1 MKKNININLFGTL
14 YAIDE
19 DACEL
24 LEDYL
29 NNMKSYF
36 AKREGGDEI
45 ADDIEHRVAEH
56 LWALKEQGMNA
67 IDLETVKRI
76 IGSIGNPD
84 EVDGSTNDDSAESAG
99 DSTTETDDSATET
112 GDSATEKTAKER
124 DAETD
129 DKHRNGKHE
138 IRVDINLGDAKW
150 IDRMLHHI
158 KTHRFYRDGKDKIAG
173 GVISGL
179 RHYCGGGDIVVWRVC
194 AVLLALATF
203 TLYQMNFSGGMQ
215 RFLVLFFT
223 VPLIIY
229 VALWLLAPVA
239 RTAEE
244 RLCMTGVEVTP
255 ESISRTL
262 IAEADKEK
270 KPTTRRHGDG
280 MIMSRLFEIAKF
292 GVKATAIVAFAIMSA
307 VALAYLVCGVVYSIV
322 GEPFLLLFFDEPEN
336 TRVLSSIPLL
346 GMYWVTSAVCWLIVA
361 LLPLLGIARSFK
373 PNRKRLGFAAIA
385 SLASVWTVAI
395 TMGILLLVLF
405 AIHADKESKIIDRQ
419 QNTRNGIYL
428 NRWTWEHLYATGWSV
443 KEADNIRFASL
454 FGSSDEDP
462 LRLDVEPFSV
472 SPDKDGKPMT
482 LSLSRKLSVAKG
494 DYALECMAICTAMDA
509 SLSVWSGSKCLAVL
523 RLDGYGAAEDRILKD
538 FDWTA
543 SRDIPLFSEQNDSTM
558 WVDNVRQG
566 NDKWHYLVSKPFHH
580 DGGTLEYRLR
590 IGQHNVEDATTVN
603 SEVWMAH
610 ETLRKQ

>member
-19 DACEL
+19 DAYKL
-24 LEDYL
+24 LENYL
-29 NNMKSYF
+29 NNMKGYF

-56 LWALKEQGMNA
+56 LWTLQEQGLEA
-67 IDLETVKRI
+67 IDIETVKQI
-76 IGSIGNPD
+76 ISSIGNPA
-84 EVDGSTNDDSAESAG
+84 EVDGAEDDSS
-99 DSTTETDDSATET
+99 DSASLGNPNAEET
-112 GDSATEKTAKER
+112 ANAQSSKE
-124 DAETD
+124 E
-129 DKHRNGKHE
+129 
-138 IRVDINLGDAKW
+138 KW
-150 IDRMLHHI
+150 IDRALHHI
-158 KTHRFYRDGKDKIAG
+158 RTHRFYRDGKDKVAG
-173 GVISGL
+173 GVVSGL

-194 AVLLALATF
+194 AVLLVIAAF
-203 TLYQMNFSGGMQ
+203 TLNQMTLFSGICHV
-215 RFLVLFFT
+215 FAILFFL
-223 VPLIIY
+223 PLILY
-229 VALWLLAPVA
+229 AALWLLAPMA

-244 RLCMTGVEVTP
+244 RLCMVGEEVTP

-262 IAEADKEK
+262 IAEADEEGR
-270 KPTTRRHGDG
+270 PTVSCQRGGT
-280 MIMSRLFEIAKF
+280 IMSRLTEIVKF
-292 GVKATAIVAFAIMSA
+292 CVKSASLVAFAIMSA

-361 LLPLLGIARSFK
+361 LLPLLGIARTFK

-395 TMGILLLVLF
+395 TMGILLFVLF
-405 AIHADKESKIIDRQ
+405 AIHADNESKIIDRQ
-419 QNTRNGIYL
+419 HNTRNGIYL
-428 NRWTWEHLYATGWSV
+428 NRWTWEHLYATGWIV

-509 SLSVWSGSKCLAVL
+509 TLSVWSGSKCLAVL

-543 SRDIPLFSEQNDSTM
+543 SRDVPLFSEQNDSTM

-590 IGQHNVEDATTVN
+590 IGQHDVEDATTVN

-610 ETLRKQ
+610 ETLRKL

>member
-19 DACEL
+19 DAYKL
-24 LEDYL
+24 LENYL
-29 NNMKSYF
+29 NNMKGYF

-56 LWALKEQGMNA
+56 LWTLQEQGLEA
-67 IDLETVKRI
+67 IDIETVKQI
-76 IGSIGNPD
+76 ISSIGNPA
-84 EVDGSTNDDSAESAG
+84 EVDGAEDDSS
-99 DSTTETDDSATET
+99 DSASLGNPNAEET
-112 GDSATEKTAKER
+112 ANAQSSKE
-124 DAETD
+124 E
-129 DKHRNGKHE
+129 
-138 IRVDINLGDAKW
+138 KW
-150 IDRMLHHI
+150 IDRALHHI
-158 KTHRFYRDGKDKIAG
+158 RTHRFYRDGKDKVAG
-173 GVISGL
+173 GVVSGL

-194 AVLLALATF
+194 AVLLVIAAF
-203 TLYQMNFSGGMQ
+203 TLNQMTLFSGICHV
-215 RFLVLFFT
+215 FAILFFL
-223 VPLIIY
+223 PLILY
-229 VALWLLAPVA
+229 AALWLLAPMA

-244 RLCMTGVEVTP
+244 RLCMVGEEVTP

-262 IAEADKEK
+262 IAEADEEGR
-270 KPTTRRHGDG
+270 PTVSCQRGGT
-280 MIMSRLFEIAKF
+280 IMSRLTEIVKF
-292 GVKATAIVAFAIMSA
+292 CVKSASLVAFAIMSA

-395 TMGILLLVLF
+395 TMGILLFVLF
-405 AIHADKESKIIDRQ
+405 AIHADNESKIIDRQ
-419 QNTRNGIYL
+419 HNTRNGIYL
-428 NRWTWEHLYATGWSV
+428 NRWTWEHLYATGWIV

-482 LSLSRKLSVAKG
+482 LSVSRKLSVAKG

-509 SLSVWSGSKCLAVL
+509 TLSVWSGSKCLAVL

-590 IGQHNVEDATTVN
+590 IGQHDVEDATTVN

-610 ETLRKQ
+610 ETLRKL

>member
-19 DACEL
+19 DAYKL
-24 LEDYL
+24 LENYL
-29 NNMKSYF
+29 NNMKGYF

-56 LWALKEQGMNA
+56 LWTLQEQGLEA
-67 IDLETVKRI
+67 IDIETVKQI
-76 IGSIGNPD
+76 ISSIGNPA
-84 EVDGSTNDDSAESAG
+84 EVDGAEDDSS
-99 DSTTETDDSATET
+99 DSASLGNPNAEET
-112 GDSATEKTAKER
+112 ANAQSSKE
-124 DAETD
+124 E
-129 DKHRNGKHE
+129 
-138 IRVDINLGDAKW
+138 KW
-150 IDRMLHHI
+150 IDRALHHI
-158 KTHRFYRDGKDKIAG
+158 RTHRFYRDGKDKVAG
-173 GVISGL
+173 GVVSGL

-194 AVLLALATF
+194 AVLLVIAAF
-203 TLYQMNFSGGMQ
+203 TLNQMTLFSGICHV
-215 RFLVLFFT
+215 FAILFFL
-223 VPLIIY
+223 PLILY
-229 VALWLLAPVA
+229 AALWLLAPMA

-244 RLCMTGVEVTP
+244 RLCMVGEEVTP

-262 IAEADKEK
+262 IAEADEEGR
-270 KPTTRRHGDG
+270 PTVSCQRGGT
-280 MIMSRLFEIAKF
+280 IMSRLTEIVKF
-292 GVKATAIVAFAIMSA
+292 CVKSASLVAFAIMSA

-361 LLPLLGIARSFK
+361 LLPLLGIARTFK

-395 TMGILLLVLF
+395 TMGILLFVLF
-405 AIHADKESKIIDRQ
+405 AIHADNESKIIDRQ
-419 QNTRNGIYL
+419 HNTRNGIYL

-454 FGSSDEDP
+454 FGSCDEDP

-509 SLSVWSGSKCLAVL
+509 TLSVWSGSKCLAVL

-590 IGQHNVEDATTVN
+590 IGQHDVEDATTVN

>member
-19 DACEL
+19 DAYKL
-24 LEDYL
+24 LENYL
-29 NNMKSYF
+29 NNMKGYF

-56 LWALKEQGMNA
+56 LWTLQEQGLEA
-67 IDLETVKRI
+67 IDIETVKQI
-76 IGSIGNPD
+76 ISSIGNPA
-84 EVDGSTNDDSAESAG
+84 EVDGAEDDSS
-99 DSTTETDDSATET
+99 DSASLGNPNAEET
-112 GDSATEKTAKER
+112 ANAQSSKE
-124 DAETD
+124 E
-129 DKHRNGKHE
+129 
-138 IRVDINLGDAKW
+138 KW
-150 IDRMLHHI
+150 IDRALHHI
-158 KTHRFYRDGKDKIAG
+158 RTHRFYRDGKDKVAG
-173 GVISGL
+173 GVVSGL

-194 AVLLALATF
+194 AVLLVIAAF
-203 TLYQMNFSGGMQ
+203 TLNQMTLFSGICHV
-215 RFLVLFFT
+215 FAILFFL
-223 VPLIIY
+223 PLILY
-229 VALWLLAPVA
+229 AALWLLAPMA

-244 RLCMTGVEVTP
+244 RLCMVGEEVTP

-262 IAEADKEK
+262 IAEADEEGR
-270 KPTTRRHGDG
+270 PTVSCQRGGT
-280 MIMSRLFEIAKF
+280 IMSRLTEIVKF
-292 GVKATAIVAFAIMSA
+292 CVKSASLVAFAIMSA

-361 LLPLLGIARSFK
+361 LLPLQGIARTFK

-395 TMGILLLVLF
+395 TMGILLFVLF
-405 AIHADKESKIIDRQ
+405 AKHADNESKIIDRQ
-419 QNTRNGIYL
+419 HNTRNGIYL
-428 NRWTWEHLYATGWSV
+428 NRWTWEHLYATGWIV

-482 LSLSRKLSVAKG
+482 LSVSRKQSVAKG

-509 SLSVWSGSKCLAVL
+509 TLSVWSGSKCLAVL

-543 SRDIPLFSEQNDSTM
+543 SRDVPLFSEQNDSTM

-590 IGQHNVEDATTVN
+590 IGQHDVEDATTVN

>member
-19 DACEL
+19 DAYKL
-24 LEDYL
+24 LENYL
-29 NNMKSYF
+29 NNMKGYF

-56 LWALKEQGMNA
+56 LWTLQEQGLEA
-67 IDLETVKRI
+67 IDIETVKQI
-76 IGSIGNPD
+76 ISSIGNPA
-84 EVDGSTNDDSAESAG
+84 EVDGAEDDSS
-99 DSTTETDDSATET
+99 DSASLGNPNAEET
-112 GDSATEKTAKER
+112 ANAQSSKE
-124 DAETD
+124 E
-129 DKHRNGKHE
+129 
-138 IRVDINLGDAKW
+138 KW
-150 IDRMLHHI
+150 IDRALHHI
-158 KTHRFYRDGKDKIAG
+158 RTHRFYRDGKDKVAG
-173 GVISGL
+173 GVVSGL

-194 AVLLALATF
+194 AVLLVIAAF
-203 TLYQMNFSGGMQ
+203 TLNQMTLFSGICHV
-215 RFLVLFFT
+215 FAILFFL
-223 VPLIIY
+223 PLILY
-229 VALWLLAPVA
+229 AALWLLAPMA

-244 RLCMTGVEVTP
+244 RLCMVGEEVTP

-262 IAEADKEK
+262 IAEADEEGR
-270 KPTTRRHGDG
+270 PTVSCQRGGT
-280 MIMSRLFEIAKF
+280 IMSRLTEIVKF
-292 GVKATAIVAFAIMSA
+292 CVKSASLVAFAIMSA

-361 LLPLLGIARSFK
+361 LLPLLGIARTFK

-395 TMGILLLVLF
+395 TMGILLFVLF
-405 AIHADKESKIIDRQ
+405 AIHADNESKIIDRQ
-419 QNTRNGIYL
+419 HNTRNGIYL
-428 NRWTWEHLYATGWSV
+428 NRWTWEHLYATGWIV
-443 KEADNIRFASL
+443 KEADNIRFSSL

-482 LSLSRKLSVAKG
+482 LSVSRKLSVAKG

-509 SLSVWSGSKCLAVL
+509 TLSVWSGSKCLAVL

-590 IGQHNVEDATTVN
+590 IGQHDVEDATTVN

>member
-19 DACEL
+19 DAYKL
-24 LEDYL
+24 LENYL
-29 NNMKSYF
+29 NNMKGYF

-56 LWALKEQGMNA
+56 LWTLQEQGLEA
-67 IDLETVKRI
+67 IDIETVKQI
-76 IGSIGNPD
+76 ISSIGNPA
-84 EVDGSTNDDSAESAG
+84 EVDGAEDDSS
-99 DSTTETDDSATET
+99 DSASLGNPNAEET
-112 GDSATEKTAKER
+112 ANAQSSKE
-124 DAETD
+124 E
-129 DKHRNGKHE
+129 
-138 IRVDINLGDAKW
+138 KW
-150 IDRMLHHI
+150 IDRALHHI
-158 KTHRFYRDGKDKIAG
+158 RTHRFYRDGKDKVAG
-173 GVISGL
+173 GVVSGL

-194 AVLLALATF
+194 AVLLVIAAF
-203 TLYQMNFSGGMQ
+203 TLNQMTLFSGICHV
-215 RFLVLFFT
+215 FAILFFL
-223 VPLIIY
+223 PLILY
-229 VALWLLAPVA
+229 AALWLLAPMA

-244 RLCMTGVEVTP
+244 RLCMVGEEVTP

-262 IAEADKEK
+262 IAEADEEGR
-270 KPTTRRHGDG
+270 PTVSCQRGGT
-280 MIMSRLFEIAKF
+280 IMSRLTEIVKF
-292 GVKATAIVAFAIMSA
+292 CVKSASLVAFAIMSA

-361 LLPLLGIARSFK
+361 LLPLQGIARTFK

-395 TMGILLLVLF
+395 TMGILLFVLF
-405 AIHADKESKIIDRQ
+405 AIHADNESKIIDRQ
-419 QNTRNGIYL
+419 HNTRNGIYL
-428 NRWTWEHLYATGWSV
+428 NRWTWEHLYATGWIV

-482 LSLSRKLSVAKG
+482 LSVSRKQSVAKG

-509 SLSVWSGSKCLAVL
+509 TLSVWSGSKCLAVL

-543 SRDIPLFSEQNDSTM
+543 SRDVPLFSEQNDSTM

-590 IGQHNVEDATTVN
+590 IGQHDVEDATTVN

>member
-19 DACEL
+19 DAYKL
-24 LEDYL
+24 LENYL
-29 NNMKSYF
+29 NNMKGYF

-56 LWALKEQGMNA
+56 LWTLQEQGLEA
-67 IDLETVKRI
+67 IDIETVKQI
-76 IGSIGNPD
+76 ISSIGNPA
-84 EVDGSTNDDSAESAG
+84 EVDGAEDDSS
-99 DSTTETDDSATET
+99 DSASLGNPNAEET
-112 GDSATEKTAKER
+112 ANAQSSKE
-124 DAETD
+124 E
-129 DKHRNGKHE
+129 
-138 IRVDINLGDAKW
+138 KW
-150 IDRMLHHI
+150 IDRALHHI
-158 KTHRFYRDGKDKIAG
+158 RTHRFYRDGKDKVAG
-173 GVISGL
+173 GVVSGL

-194 AVLLALATF
+194 AVLLVIAAF
-203 TLYQMNFSGGMQ
+203 TLNQMTLFSGICHV
-215 RFLVLFFT
+215 FAILFFL
-223 VPLIIY
+223 PLILY
-229 VALWLLAPVA
+229 AALWLLAPMA

-244 RLCMTGVEVTP
+244 RLCMVGEEVTP

-262 IAEADKEK
+262 IAEADEEGR
-270 KPTTRRHGDG
+270 PTVSCQRGGT
-280 MIMSRLFEIAKF
+280 IMSRLTEI
-292 GVKATAIVAFAIMSA
+292 VKVCVKSASLVAFAIMSA

-361 LLPLLGIARSFK
+361 LLPLLGIARTFK

-385 SLASVWTVAI
+385 SLASVWTVVI
-395 TMGILLLVLF
+395 TMGILLFVLF
-405 AIHADKESKIIDRQ
+405 AIHADNESKIIDRQ
-419 QNTRNGIYL
+419 HNTRNGIYL
-428 NRWTWEHLYATGWSV
+428 NRWTWEHLYATGWIV

-482 LSLSRKLSVAKG
+482 LSVSRKQSVAKG

-509 SLSVWSGSKCLAVL
+509 TLSVWSGSKCLAVL

-543 SRDIPLFSEQNDSTM
+543 SRDVPLFSEQNDSTM

-590 IGQHNVEDATTVN
+590 IGQHDVEDATTVN

-610 ETLRKQ
+610 ETIRMHK

>member
-19 DACEL
+19 DAYKL
-24 LEDYL
+24 LENYL
-29 NNMKSYF
+29 NNMKGYF

-56 LWALKEQGMNA
+56 LWTLQEQGLEA
-67 IDLETVKRI
+67 IDIETVKQI
-76 IGSIGNPD
+76 ISSIGNPA
-84 EVDGSTNDDSAESAG
+84 EVDGAEDDSS
-99 DSTTETDDSATET
+99 DSASLGNPNAEET
-112 GDSATEKTAKER
+112 ANAQSSKE
-124 DAETD
+124 E
-129 DKHRNGKHE
+129 
-138 IRVDINLGDAKW
+138 KW
-150 IDRMLHHI
+150 IDRALHHI
-158 KTHRFYRDGKDKIAG
+158 RTHRFYRDGKDKVAG
-173 GVISGL
+173 GVVSGL

-194 AVLLALATF
+194 AVLLVIAAF
-203 TLYQMNFSGGMQ
+203 TLNQMTLFSGICHV
-215 RFLVLFFT
+215 FAILFFL
-223 VPLIIY
+223 PLILY
-229 VALWLLAPVA
+229 AALWLLAPMA

-244 RLCMTGVEVTP
+244 RLCMVGEEVTP

-262 IAEADKEK
+262 IAEADEEGR
-270 KPTTRRHGDG
+270 PTVSCQRGGT
-280 MIMSRLFEIAKF
+280 IMSRLTEI
-292 GVKATAIVAFAIMSA
+292 VKVCVKSASLVAFAIMSA

-322 GEPFLLLFFDEPEN
+322 GKPFLLLFFDEPEN

-361 LLPLLGIARSFK
+361 LLPLLGIARTFK

-395 TMGILLLVLF
+395 TMGILLFVLF
-405 AIHADKESKIIDRQ
+405 AIHADNESKIIDRQ
-419 QNTRNGIYL
+419 HNTRNGIYL
-428 NRWTWEHLYATGWSV
+428 NRWTWEHLYATGWIV

-462 LRLDVEPFSV
+462 LRLDVEPFRV

-482 LSLSRKLSVAKG
+482 LSLSRKQSVAKG

-509 SLSVWSGSKCLAVL
+509 TLSVWSGSKCLAVL

-590 IGQHNVEDATTVN
+590 IGQHDVEDATTVN

>member
-99 DSTTETDDSATET
+99 DSTTSAD
-112 GDSATEKTAKER
+112 DSATEKTAKER

-138 IRVDINLGDAKW
+138 MHVDINLGDAKW
-150 IDRMLHHI
+150 IDRMLHHV

-203 TLYQMNFSGGMQ
+203 TLCQMNFSGGLQ

-229 VALWLLAPVA
+229 AALWLLAPVA

-244 RLCMTGVEVTP
+244 RLCMTGEEVTP

-322 GEPFLLLFFDEPEN
+322 GEPFLLLFVDEPEN

-361 LLPLLGIARSFK
+361 LLPLLGIVRSFK
-373 PNRKRLGFAAIA
+373 SNRKPMGFTAII
-385 SLASVWTVAI
+385 SIVGTWIVSI
-395 TMGILLLVLF
+395 TIGILLLVLF
-405 AIHADKESKIIDRQ
+405 GIHVKNESKLIDRQ

-428 NRWTWEHLYATGWSV
+428 NRWTWENLDTRGWNV
-443 KEADNIRFASL
+443 NEAGNVRFGSL
-454 FGSSDEDP
+454 FADRDSDP
-462 LRLDVEPFSV
+462 LQLDDEPFCV
-472 SPDKDGKPMT
+472 SPEKDGKPMT
-482 LSLSRKLSVAKG
+482 LSLSRKQSVGKG
-494 DYALECMAICTAMDA
+494 EYTLECMSICNAMDA
-509 SLSVWSGSKCLAVL
+509 TLSVWSGDKCLAML
-523 RLDGYGAAEDRILKD
+523 RLDGYGSADDRMLKD
-538 FDWTA
+538 FDWTT
-543 SRDIPLFSEQNDSTM
+543 SRDIPLFREQNDSTT
-558 WVDNVRQG
+558 WVDNVSQG
-566 NDKWHYLVSKPFHH
+566 NGNWHYLASKPFHH

-590 IGQHNVEDATTVN
+590 IGQHDVKDATAVC

-610 ETLRKQ
+610 ETMSKR

>member
-19 DACEL
+19 DAYKL
-24 LEDYL
+24 LENYL
-29 NNMKSYF
+29 NNMKGYF

-56 LWALKEQGMNA
+56 LWTLQEQGLEA
-67 IDLETVKRI
+67 IDIETVKQI
-76 IGSIGNPD
+76 ISSIGNPA
-84 EVDGSTNDDSAESAG
+84 EVDGAEDDSS
-99 DSTTETDDSATET
+99 DSASLGNPNAEET
-112 GDSATEKTAKER
+112 ANAQSSKE
-124 DAETD
+124 E
-129 DKHRNGKHE
+129 
-138 IRVDINLGDAKW
+138 KW
-150 IDRMLHHI
+150 IDRALHHI
-158 KTHRFYRDGKDKIAG
+158 RTHRFYRDGKDKVAG
-173 GVISGL
+173 GVVSGL

-194 AVLLALATF
+194 AVLLVIAAF
-203 TLYQMNFSGGMQ
+203 TLNQMTLFSGICHV
-215 RFLVLFFT
+215 FAILFFL
-223 VPLIIY
+223 PLILY
-229 VALWLLAPVA
+229 AALWLLAPMA

-244 RLCMTGVEVTP
+244 RLCMVGEEVTP

-262 IAEADKEK
+262 IAEADEEGR
-270 KPTTRRHGDG
+270 PTVSCQRGGT
-280 MIMSRLFEIAKF
+280 IMSRLTEIVKF
-292 GVKATAIVAFAIMSA
+292 CVKSASLVAFAIMSA

-361 LLPLLGIARSFK
+361 LLPLLGIARTFK

-395 TMGILLLVLF
+395 TMGILLFVLF
-405 AIHADKESKIIDRQ
+405 AIHADNESKIIDRQ
-419 QNTRNGIYL
+419 HNTRNGIYL

-454 FGSSDEDP
+454 FGSCDEDP

-509 SLSVWSGSKCLAVL
+509 TLSVWSGSQCLAVL
-523 RLDGYGAAEDRILKD
+523 RLDGYGAAEDLILKD

-590 IGQHNVEDATTVN
+590 IGQHDIEDATTVN

>member
-19 DACEL
+19 DAYKL
-24 LEDYL
+24 LENYL
-29 NNMKSYF
+29 NNMKGYF

-56 LWALKEQGMNA
+56 LWTLQEQGLEA
-67 IDLETVKRI
+67 IDIETVKQI
-76 IGSIGNPD
+76 ISSIGNPA
-84 EVDGSTNDDSAESAG
+84 EVDGAEDDSS
-99 DSTTETDDSATET
+99 DSASLGNPNAEET
-112 GDSATEKTAKER
+112 ANAQSSKE
-124 DAETD
+124 E
-129 DKHRNGKHE
+129 
-138 IRVDINLGDAKW
+138 KW
-150 IDRMLHHI
+150 IDRALHHI
-158 KTHRFYRDGKDKIAG
+158 RTHRFYRDGKDKVAG
-173 GVISGL
+173 GVVSGL

-194 AVLLALATF
+194 AVLLVIAAF
-203 TLYQMNFSGGMQ
+203 TLNQMTLFSGICHV
-215 RFLVLFFT
+215 FAILFFL
-223 VPLIIY
+223 PLILY
-229 VALWLLAPVA
+229 AALWLLAPMA

-244 RLCMTGVEVTP
+244 RLCMVGEEVTP

-262 IAEADKEK
+262 IAEADEEGR
-270 KPTTRRHGDG
+270 PTVSCQRGGT
-280 MIMSRLFEIAKF
+280 IMSRLTEIVKF
-292 GVKATAIVAFAIMSA
+292 CVKSASLVAFAIMSA

-361 LLPLLGIARSFK
+361 LLPLLGIARTFK

-395 TMGILLLVLF
+395 TMGILLFVLF
-405 AIHADKESKIIDRQ
+405 AIHADNESKIIDRQ
-419 QNTRNGIYL
+419 HNTRNGIYL

-454 FGSSDEDP
+454 FGSCDEDP

-482 LSLSRKLSVAKG
+482 LSVSRKLSVAKG

-509 SLSVWSGSKCLAVL
+509 TLSVWSGSKCLAVL

-543 SRDIPLFSEQNDSTM
+543 SRDVPLFSEQNDSTM

-590 IGQHNVEDATTVN
+590 IGQHDVEDATTVN

-610 ETLRKQ
+610 ETLRKL

>member
-19 DACEL
+19 DAYKL
-24 LEDYL
+24 LENYL
-29 NNMKSYF
+29 NNMKGYF

-56 LWALKEQGMNA
+56 LWTLQEQGLEA
-67 IDLETVKRI
+67 IDIETVKQI
-76 IGSIGNPD
+76 ISSIGNPA
-84 EVDGSTNDDSAESAG
+84 EVDGAEDDSS
-99 DSTTETDDSATET
+99 DSASLGNPNAEET
-112 GDSATEKTAKER
+112 ANAQSSKE
-124 DAETD
+124 E
-129 DKHRNGKHE
+129 
-138 IRVDINLGDAKW
+138 KW
-150 IDRMLHHI
+150 IDRALHHI
-158 KTHRFYRDGKDKIAG
+158 RTHRFYRDGKDKVAG
-173 GVISGL
+173 GVVSGL

-194 AVLLALATF
+194 AVLLVIAAF
-203 TLYQMNFSGGMQ
+203 TLNQMTLFSGICHV
-215 RFLVLFFT
+215 FAILFFL
-223 VPLIIY
+223 PLILY
-229 VALWLLAPVA
+229 AALWLLAPMA

-244 RLCMTGVEVTP
+244 RLCMVGEEVTP

-262 IAEADKEK
+262 IAEADEEGR
-270 KPTTRRHGDG
+270 PTVSCQRGGT
-280 MIMSRLFEIAKF
+280 IMSRLTEI
-292 GVKATAIVAFAIMSA
+292 VKVCVKSASLVAFAIMSA

-361 LLPLLGIARSFK
+361 LLPLLGIARTFK

-395 TMGILLLVLF
+395 TMGILLFVLF
-405 AIHADKESKIIDRQ
+405 AIHADNESKIIDRQ
-419 QNTRNGIYL
+419 HNTRNGIYL
-428 NRWTWEHLYATGWSV
+428 NRWTWEHLYATGWIV

-482 LSLSRKLSVAKG
+482 LSLSRKHSVAKG

-509 SLSVWSGSKCLAVL
+509 TLSVWSGSKCLAVL

-590 IGQHNVEDATTVN
+590 IGQHDVEDATTVN

-610 ETLRKQ
+610 ETLRKL

>member
-19 DACEL
+19 DAYKL
-24 LEDYL
+24 LENYL
-29 NNMKSYF
+29 NNMKGYF

-56 LWALKEQGMNA
+56 LWTLQEQGLEA
-67 IDLETVKRI
+67 IDIETVKQI
-76 IGSIGNPD
+76 ISSIGNPA
-84 EVDGSTNDDSAESAG
+84 EVDGAEDDSS
-99 DSTTETDDSATET
+99 DSASLGNPNAEET
-112 GDSATEKTAKER
+112 ANAQSSKE
-124 DAETD
+124 E
-129 DKHRNGKHE
+129 
-138 IRVDINLGDAKW
+138 KW
-150 IDRMLHHI
+150 IDRALHHI
-158 KTHRFYRDGKDKIAG
+158 RTHRFYRDGKDKVAG
-173 GVISGL
+173 GVVSGL

-194 AVLLALATF
+194 AVLLVIAAF
-203 TLYQMNFSGGMQ
+203 TLNQMTLFSGICHV
-215 RFLVLFFT
+215 FAILFFL
-223 VPLIIY
+223 PLMLY
-229 VALWLLAPVA
+229 AALWLLAPMA

-244 RLCMTGVEVTP
+244 RLCMVGEEVTP

-262 IAEADKEK
+262 IAEADEEGR
-270 KPTTRRHGDG
+270 PTVSCQRGGT
-280 MIMSRLFEIAKF
+280 IMSRLTEIVKF
-292 GVKATAIVAFAIMSA
+292 CVKSASLVAFAIMSA

-361 LLPLLGIARSFK
+361 LLPLLGIARTFK

-395 TMGILLLVLF
+395 TMGILLFVLF
-405 AIHADKESKIIDRQ
+405 AIHADNESKIIDRQ
-419 QNTRNGIYL
+419 HNTRNGIYL
-428 NRWTWEHLYATGWSV
+428 NRWTWEHLYATGWIV

-482 LSLSRKLSVAKG
+482 LSVSRKLSVAKG

-509 SLSVWSGSKCLAVL
+509 TLSVWSGSKCLAVL

-543 SRDIPLFSEQNDSTM
+543 SRDVPLFSEQNDSTM
-558 WVDNVRQG
+558 WVDNVGPG

-590 IGQHNVEDATTVN
+590 IGQHDVEDATTVN

-610 ETLRKQ
+610 ETLRKL

>member
-19 DACEL
+19 DAYKL
-24 LEDYL
+24 LENYL
-29 NNMKSYF
+29 NNMKGYF

-56 LWALKEQGMNA
+56 LWTLQEQGLEA
-67 IDLETVKRI
+67 IDIETVKQI
-76 IGSIGNPD
+76 ISSIGNPA
-84 EVDGSTNDDSAESAG
+84 EVDGAEDDSS
-99 DSTTETDDSATET
+99 DSASLGNPNAEET
-112 GDSATEKTAKER
+112 ANAQSSKE
-124 DAETD
+124 E
-129 DKHRNGKHE
+129 
-138 IRVDINLGDAKW
+138 KW
-150 IDRMLHHI
+150 IDRALHHI
-158 KTHRFYRDGKDKIAG
+158 RTHRFYRDGKDKVAG
-173 GVISGL
+173 GVVSGL

-194 AVLLALATF
+194 AVLLVIAAF
-203 TLYQMNFSGGMQ
+203 TLNQMTLFSGICHV
-215 RFLVLFFT
+215 FAILFFL
-223 VPLIIY
+223 PLMLY
-229 VALWLLAPVA
+229 AALWLLAPMA

-244 RLCMTGVEVTP
+244 RLCMVGEEVTP

-262 IAEADKEK
+262 IAEADEEGR
-270 KPTTRRHGDG
+270 PTVSCQRGGT
-280 MIMSRLFEIAKF
+280 IMSRLTEIVKF
-292 GVKATAIVAFAIMSA
+292 CVKSASLVAFAIMSA

-361 LLPLLGIARSFK
+361 LLPLLGIARTFK

-395 TMGILLLVLF
+395 TMGILLFVLF
-405 AIHADKESKIIDRQ
+405 AIHADNESKIIDRQ
-419 QNTRNGIYL
+419 HNTRNGIYL
-428 NRWTWEHLYATGWSV
+428 NRWTWEHLYATGWIV

-482 LSLSRKLSVAKG
+482 LSVSRKLSVAKG

-509 SLSVWSGSKCLAVL
+509 TLSVWSGSKCLAVL

-543 SRDIPLFSEQNDSTM
+543 SRDVPLFSEQNDSTM
-558 WVDNVRQG
+558 WVDNVRPG

-590 IGQHNVEDATTVN
+590 IGQHDVEDATTVN

-610 ETLRKQ
+610 ETPRKL

>member
-19 DACEL
+19 DAYKL
-24 LEDYL
+24 LENYL
-29 NNMKSYF
+29 NNMKGYF

-56 LWALKEQGMNA
+56 LWTLQEQGLEA
-67 IDLETVKRI
+67 IDIETVKQI
-76 IGSIGNPD
+76 ISSIGNPA
-84 EVDGSTNDDSAESAG
+84 EVDGAEDDSS
-99 DSTTETDDSATET
+99 DSASLGNPNAEET
-112 GDSATEKTAKER
+112 ANAQSSKE
-124 DAETD
+124 E
-129 DKHRNGKHE
+129 
-138 IRVDINLGDAKW
+138 KW
-150 IDRMLHHI
+150 IDRALHHI
-158 KTHRFYRDGKDKIAG
+158 RTHRFYRDGKDKVAG
-173 GVISGL
+173 GVVSGL

-194 AVLLALATF
+194 AVLLVIAAF
-203 TLYQMNFSGGMQ
+203 TLNQMTLFSGICHV
-215 RFLVLFFT
+215 FAILFFL
-223 VPLIIY
+223 PLILY
-229 VALWLLAPVA
+229 AALWLLAPMA

-244 RLCMTGVEVTP
+244 RLCMVGEEVTP

-262 IAEADKEK
+262 IAEADEEGR
-270 KPTTRRHGDG
+270 PTVSCQRGGT
-280 MIMSRLFEIAKF
+280 IMSRLTEIVKF
-292 GVKATAIVAFAIMSA
+292 CVKSASLVAFAIMSA

-361 LLPLLGIARSFK
+361 LLPLLGIARTFK

-395 TMGILLLVLF
+395 TMGILLFVLF
-405 AIHADKESKIIDRQ
+405 AIHADNESKIIDRQ
-419 QNTRNGIYL
+419 HNTRNGIYL

-509 SLSVWSGSKCLAVL
+509 TLSVWSGSKCLAVL

-590 IGQHNVEDATTVN
+590 IGQHDVEDATTVN

>member
-19 DACEL
+19 DAYKL
-24 LEDYL
+24 LENYL
-29 NNMKSYF
+29 NNMKGYF

-56 LWALKEQGMNA
+56 LWTLQEQGLEA
-67 IDLETVKRI
+67 IDIETVKQI
-76 IGSIGNPD
+76 ISSIGNPA
-84 EVDGSTNDDSAESAG
+84 EVDGAEDDSS
-99 DSTTETDDSATET
+99 DSASLGNPNAEET
-112 GDSATEKTAKER
+112 ANAQSSKE
-124 DAETD
+124 E
-129 DKHRNGKHE
+129 
-138 IRVDINLGDAKW
+138 KW
-150 IDRMLHHI
+150 IDRALHHI
-158 KTHRFYRDGKDKIAG
+158 RTHRFYRDGKDKVAG
-173 GVISGL
+173 GVVSGL

-194 AVLLALATF
+194 AVLLVIAAF
-203 TLYQMNFSGGMQ
+203 TLNQMTLFSGICHV
-215 RFLVLFFT
+215 FAILFFL
-223 VPLIIY
+223 PLILY
-229 VALWLLAPVA
+229 AALWLLAPMA

-244 RLCMTGVEVTP
+244 RLCMVGEEVTP

-262 IAEADKEK
+262 IAEADEEGR
-270 KPTTRRHGDG
+270 PTVSCQRGGT
-280 MIMSRLFEIAKF
+280 IMSRLTEIVKF
-292 GVKATAIVAFAIMSA
+292 CVKSASLVAFAIMSA

-361 LLPLLGIARSFK
+361 LLPLLGIARTFK

-395 TMGILLLVLF
+395 TMGILLFVLF
-405 AIHADKESKIIDRQ
+405 AIHADNESKIIDRQ
-419 QNTRNGIYL
+419 HNTRNGIYL
-428 NRWTWEHLYATGWSV
+428 NRWTWEHLYATGWIV

-509 SLSVWSGSKCLAVL
+509 TLSVWSGSKCLAVL

-590 IGQHNVEDATTVN
+590 IGQHDVEDATTVN

>member
-19 DACEL
+19 DAYKL
-24 LEDYL
+24 LENYL
-29 NNMKSYF
+29 NNMKGYF

-56 LWALKEQGMNA
+56 LWTLQEQGLEA
-67 IDLETVKRI
+67 IDIETVKQI
-76 IGSIGNPD
+76 ISSIGNPA
-84 EVDGSTNDDSAESAG
+84 EVDGAEDDSS
-99 DSTTETDDSATET
+99 DSASLGNPNAEET
-112 GDSATEKTAKER
+112 ANAQSSKE
-124 DAETD
+124 E
-129 DKHRNGKHE
+129 
-138 IRVDINLGDAKW
+138 KW
-150 IDRMLHHI
+150 IDRALHHI
-158 KTHRFYRDGKDKIAG
+158 RTHRFYRDGKDKVAG
-173 GVISGL
+173 GVVSGL

-194 AVLLALATF
+194 AVLLVIAAF
-203 TLYQMNFSGGMQ
+203 TLNQMTLFSGICHV
-215 RFLVLFFT
+215 FAILFFL
-223 VPLIIY
+223 PLILY
-229 VALWLLAPVA
+229 AALWLLAPMA

-244 RLCMTGVEVTP
+244 RLCMVGEEVTP

-262 IAEADKEK
+262 IAEADEEGR
-270 KPTTRRHGDG
+270 PTVSCQRGGT
-280 MIMSRLFEIAKF
+280 IMSRLTEIVKF
-292 GVKATAIVAFAIMSA
+292 CVKSASLVAFAIMSA

-361 LLPLLGIARSFK
+361 LLPLQGIARTFK

-395 TMGILLLVLF
+395 TMGILLFVLF
-405 AIHADKESKIIDRQ
+405 AIHADNESKIIDRQ
-419 QNTRNGIYL
+419 HNTRNGIYL

-482 LSLSRKLSVAKG
+482 LSVSRKQSVAKG

-509 SLSVWSGSKCLAVL
+509 TLSVWSGSKCLAVL

-590 IGQHNVEDATTVN
+590 IGQHDVEDATTVN

-610 ETLRKQ
+610 ETLRKL

>member
-19 DACEL
+19 DAYKL
-24 LEDYL
+24 LENYL
-29 NNMKSYF
+29 NNMKGYF

-56 LWALKEQGMNA
+56 LWTLQEQGLEA
-67 IDLETVKRI
+67 IDIETVKQI
-76 IGSIGNPD
+76 ISSIGNPA
-84 EVDGSTNDDSAESAG
+84 EVDGAEDDSS
-99 DSTTETDDSATET
+99 DSASLGNPNAEET
-112 GDSATEKTAKER
+112 ANAQSSKE
-124 DAETD
+124 E
-129 DKHRNGKHE
+129 
-138 IRVDINLGDAKW
+138 KW
-150 IDRMLHHI
+150 IDRALHHI
-158 KTHRFYRDGKDKIAG
+158 RTHRFYRDGKDKVAG
-173 GVISGL
+173 GVVSGL

-194 AVLLALATF
+194 AVLLVIAAF
-203 TLYQMNFSGGMQ
+203 TLNQMTLFSGICHV
-215 RFLVLFFT
+215 FAILFFL
-223 VPLIIY
+223 PLMLY
-229 VALWLLAPVA
+229 AALWLLAPMA

-244 RLCMTGVEVTP
+244 RLCMVGEEVTP

-262 IAEADKEK
+262 IAEADEEGR
-270 KPTTRRHGDG
+270 PTVSCQRGGT
-280 MIMSRLFEIAKF
+280 IMSRLTEIVKF
-292 GVKATAIVAFAIMSA
+292 CVKSASLVAFAIMSA

-361 LLPLLGIARSFK
+361 LLPLLGIARTFK

-419 QNTRNGIYL
+419 NNTRNGIYL

-462 LRLDVEPFSV
+462 LRLDVEPFSI

-482 LSLSRKLSVAKG
+482 LSLSRKQSVAKG

-509 SLSVWSGSKCLAVL
+509 TLSVWSGSKCLAVL

-566 NDKWHYLVSKPFHH
+566 NDKWHYLVSKPFQH

-590 IGQHNVEDATTVN
+590 IGQHDVEDATTVN

>member
-19 DACEL
+19 DAYKL
-24 LEDYL
+24 LENYL
-29 NNMKSYF
+29 NNMKGYF

-56 LWALKEQGMNA
+56 LWTLQEQGLEA
-67 IDLETVKRI
+67 IDIETVKQI
-76 IGSIGNPD
+76 ISSIGNPA
-84 EVDGSTNDDSAESAG
+84 EVDGAEDDSS
-99 DSTTETDDSATET
+99 DSASLGNPNAEET
-112 GDSATEKTAKER
+112 ANAQSSKE
-124 DAETD
+124 E
-129 DKHRNGKHE
+129 
-138 IRVDINLGDAKW
+138 KW
-150 IDRMLHHI
+150 IDRALHHI
-158 KTHRFYRDGKDKIAG
+158 RTHRFYRDGKDKVAG
-173 GVISGL
+173 GVVSGL

-194 AVLLALATF
+194 AVLLVIAAF
-203 TLYQMNFSGGMQ
+203 TLNQMTLFSGICHV
-215 RFLVLFFT
+215 FAILFFL
-223 VPLIIY
+223 PLILY
-229 VALWLLAPVA
+229 AALWLLAPMA

-244 RLCMTGVEVTP
+244 RLCMVGEEVTP

-262 IAEADKEK
+262 IAEADEEGR
-270 KPTTRRHGDG
+270 PTVSCQRGGT
-280 MIMSRLFEIAKF
+280 IMSRLTEIVKF
-292 GVKATAIVAFAIMSA
+292 CVKSASLVAFAIMSA

-346 GMYWVTSAVCWLIVA
+346 GMYLVTSAVCWLIVA
-361 LLPLLGIARSFK
+361 LLPLQGIARTFK

-395 TMGILLLVLF
+395 TMGILLFVLF
-405 AIHADKESKIIDRQ
+405 AIHADNESKIIDRQ
-419 QNTRNGIYL
+419 HNTRNGIYL

-482 LSLSRKLSVAKG
+482 LSVSRKLSVAKG

-509 SLSVWSGSKCLAVL
+509 TLSVWSGSKCLAVL

-590 IGQHNVEDATTVN
+590 IGQHDVEDATTVN

>member
-19 DACEL
+19 DAYKL
-24 LEDYL
+24 LENYL
-29 NNMKSYF
+29 NNMKGYF

-56 LWALKEQGMNA
+56 LWTLQEQGLEA
-67 IDLETVKRI
+67 IDIETVKQI
-76 IGSIGNPD
+76 ISSIGNPA
-84 EVDGSTNDDSAESAG
+84 EVDGAEDDSS
-99 DSTTETDDSATET
+99 DSASLGNPNAEET
-112 GDSATEKTAKER
+112 ANAQSSKE
-124 DAETD
+124 E
-129 DKHRNGKHE
+129 
-138 IRVDINLGDAKW
+138 KW
-150 IDRMLHHI
+150 IDRALHHI
-158 KTHRFYRDGKDKIAG
+158 RTHRFYRDGKDKVAG
-173 GVISGL
+173 GVVSGL

-194 AVLLALATF
+194 AVLLVIAAF
-203 TLYQMNFSGGMQ
+203 TLNQMTLFSGICHV
-215 RFLVLFFT
+215 FAILFFL
-223 VPLIIY
+223 PLILY
-229 VALWLLAPVA
+229 AALWLLAPMA

-244 RLCMTGVEVTP
+244 RLCMVGEEVTP

-262 IAEADKEK
+262 IAEADEEGR
-270 KPTTRRHGDG
+270 PTVSCQRGGT
-280 MIMSRLFEIAKF
+280 IMSRLTEIVKF
-292 GVKATAIVAFAIMSA
+292 CVKSASLVAFAIMSA

-361 LLPLLGIARSFK
+361 LLPLQGIARTFK

-395 TMGILLLVLF
+395 TMGILLFVLF
-405 AIHADKESKIIDRQ
+405 AIHADNESKIIDRQ
-419 QNTRNGIYL
+419 HNTRNGIYL
-428 NRWTWEHLYATGWSV
+428 NRWTWEHLYATGWIV

-454 FGSSDEDP
+454 FGSCDEDP

-509 SLSVWSGSKCLAVL
+509 TLSVWSGSKCLAVL

-543 SRDIPLFSEQNDSTM
+543 SRDVPLFSEQNDSTM

-590 IGQHNVEDATTVN
+590 IGQHDVEDATTVN

-610 ETLRKQ
+610 ETLRKL

>member
-19 DACEL
+19 DAYKL
-24 LEDYL
+24 LENYL
-29 NNMKSYF
+29 NNMKGYF

-56 LWALKEQGMNA
+56 LWTLQEQGLEA
-67 IDLETVKRI
+67 IDIETVKQI
-76 IGSIGNPD
+76 ISSIGNPA
-84 EVDGSTNDDSAESAG
+84 EVDGAEDDSS
-99 DSTTETDDSATET
+99 DSASLGNPNAEET
-112 GDSATEKTAKER
+112 ANAQSSKE
-124 DAETD
+124 E
-129 DKHRNGKHE
+129 
-138 IRVDINLGDAKW
+138 KW
-150 IDRMLHHI
+150 IDRALHHI
-158 KTHRFYRDGKDKIAG
+158 RTHRFYRDGKDKVAG
-173 GVISGL
+173 GVVSGL

-194 AVLLALATF
+194 AVLLVIAAF
-203 TLYQMNFSGGMQ
+203 TLNQMTLFSGICHV
-215 RFLVLFFT
+215 FAILFFL
-223 VPLIIY
+223 PLILY
-229 VALWLLAPVA
+229 AALWLLAPMA

-244 RLCMTGVEVTP
+244 RLCMVGEEVTP

-262 IAEADKEK
+262 IAEADEEGR
-270 KPTTRRHGDG
+270 PTVSCQRGGT
-280 MIMSRLFEIAKF
+280 IMSRLTEIVKF
-292 GVKATAIVAFAIMSA
+292 CVKSASLVAFAIMSA

-395 TMGILLLVLF
+395 TMGILLFVLF
-405 AIHADKESKIIDRQ
+405 AIHADNESKIIDRQ
-419 QNTRNGIYL
+419 HNTRNGIYL

-443 KEADNIRFASL
+443 KKADNIRFASL

-472 SPDKDGKPMT
+472 SPGKDGKPMT
-482 LSLSRKLSVAKG
+482 LSLSRKQSVAKG

-509 SLSVWSGSKCLAVL
+509 TLSVWSGSKCLAML

-558 WVDNVRQG
+558 WVDNVRHG

-590 IGQHNVEDATTVN
+590 IGQHDVEDATTVN

>member
-19 DACEL
+19 DAYKL
-24 LEDYL
+24 LENYL
-29 NNMKSYF
+29 NNMKGYF

-56 LWALKEQGMNA
+56 LWTLQEQGLEA
-67 IDLETVKRI
+67 IDIETVKQI
-76 IGSIGNPD
+76 ISSIGNPA
-84 EVDGSTNDDSAESAG
+84 EVDGAEDDSS
-99 DSTTETDDSATET
+99 DSASLGNPNAEET
-112 GDSATEKTAKER
+112 ANAQSSKE
-124 DAETD
+124 E
-129 DKHRNGKHE
+129 
-138 IRVDINLGDAKW
+138 KW
-150 IDRMLHHI
+150 IDRALHHI
-158 KTHRFYRDGKDKIAG
+158 RTHRFYRDGKDKVAG
-173 GVISGL
+173 GVVSGL

-194 AVLLALATF
+194 AVLLVIAAF
-203 TLYQMNFSGGMQ
+203 TLNQMTLFSGICHV
-215 RFLVLFFT
+215 FAILFFL
-223 VPLIIY
+223 PLILY
-229 VALWLLAPVA
+229 AALWLLAPMA

-244 RLCMTGVEVTP
+244 RLCMVGEEVTP

-262 IAEADKEK
+262 IAEADEEGR
-270 KPTTRRHGDG
+270 PTVSCQRGGT
-280 MIMSRLFEIAKF
+280 IMSRLTEIVKF
-292 GVKATAIVAFAIMSA
+292 CVKSASLVAFAIMSA

-395 TMGILLLVLF
+395 TMGILLFVLF
-405 AIHADKESKIIDRQ
+405 AIHADNESKIIDRQ
-419 QNTRNGIYL
+419 HNTRNGIYL
-428 NRWTWEHLYATGWSV
+428 NRWTWEHLYATGWIV

-509 SLSVWSGSKCLAVL
+509 TLSVWSGSKCLAML

-558 WVDNVRQG
+558 WVDKVRQG

-590 IGQHNVEDATTVN
+590 IGQHDVEDATTVN

>member
-19 DACEL
+19 DAYKL
-24 LEDYL
+24 LENYL
-29 NNMKSYF
+29 NNMKGYF

-56 LWALKEQGMNA
+56 LWTLQEQGLEA
-67 IDLETVKRI
+67 IDIETVKQI
-76 IGSIGNPD
+76 ISSIGNPA
-84 EVDGSTNDDSAESAG
+84 EVDGAEDDSS
-99 DSTTETDDSATET
+99 DSASLGNPNAEET
-112 GDSATEKTAKER
+112 ANAQSSKE
-124 DAETD
+124 E
-129 DKHRNGKHE
+129 
-138 IRVDINLGDAKW
+138 KW
-150 IDRMLHHI
+150 IDRALHHI
-158 KTHRFYRDGKDKIAG
+158 RTHRFYRDGKDKVAG
-173 GVISGL
+173 GVVSGL

-194 AVLLALATF
+194 AVLLVIAAF
-203 TLYQMNFSGGMQ
+203 TLNQMTLFSGICHV
-215 RFLVLFFT
+215 FAILFFL
-223 VPLIIY
+223 PLILY
-229 VALWLLAPVA
+229 AALWLLAPMA

-244 RLCMTGVEVTP
+244 RLCMVGEEVTP

-262 IAEADKEK
+262 IAEADEEGR
-270 KPTTRRHGDG
+270 PTVSCQRGGT
-280 MIMSRLFEIAKF
+280 IMSRLTEIVKF
-292 GVKATAIVAFAIMSA
+292 CVKSASLVAFAIMSA

-361 LLPLLGIARSFK
+361 LLPLQGIARTFK

-395 TMGILLLVLF
+395 TMGILLFVLF
-405 AIHADKESKIIDRQ
+405 AIHADNESKIIDRQ
-419 QNTRNGIYL
+419 HNTRNGIYL

-482 LSLSRKLSVAKG
+482 LSVSRKLSVAKG

-509 SLSVWSGSKCLAVL
+509 TLSVWSGSKCLAVL

-590 IGQHNVEDATTVN
+590 IGQHDVEDATTVN

>member
-19 DACEL
+19 DAYKL
-24 LEDYL
+24 LENYL
-29 NNMKSYF
+29 NNMKGYF

-56 LWALKEQGMNA
+56 LWTLQEQGLEA
-67 IDLETVKRI
+67 IDIETVKQI
-76 IGSIGNPD
+76 ISSIGNPA
-84 EVDGSTNDDSAESAG
+84 EVDGAEDDSS
-99 DSTTETDDSATET
+99 DSASLGNPNAEET
-112 GDSATEKTAKER
+112 ANAQSSKE
-124 DAETD
+124 E
-129 DKHRNGKHE
+129 
-138 IRVDINLGDAKW
+138 KW
-150 IDRMLHHI
+150 IDRALHHI
-158 KTHRFYRDGKDKIAG
+158 RTHRFYRDGKDKVAG
-173 GVISGL
+173 GVVSGL

-194 AVLLALATF
+194 AVLLVIAAF
-203 TLYQMNFSGGMQ
+203 TLNQMTLFSGICHV
-215 RFLVLFFT
+215 FAILFFL
-223 VPLIIY
+223 PLILY
-229 VALWLLAPVA
+229 AALWLLAPMA

-244 RLCMTGVEVTP
+244 RLCMVGEEVTP

-262 IAEADKEK
+262 IAEADEEGR
-270 KPTTRRHGDG
+270 PTVSCQRGGT
-280 MIMSRLFEIAKF
+280 IMSRLTEIVKF
-292 GVKATAIVAFAIMSA
+292 CVKSASLVAFAIMSA

-361 LLPLLGIARSFK
+361 LLPLLGIARTFK

-395 TMGILLLVLF
+395 TMGILLFVLF
-405 AIHADKESKIIDRQ
+405 AIHADNESKIIDRQ
-419 QNTRNGIYL
+419 HNTRNGIYL

-454 FGSSDEDP
+454 FGSCDEDP

-482 LSLSRKLSVAKG
+482 LSVSRKQSVAKG

-509 SLSVWSGSKCLAVL
+509 TLSVWSGSKCLAVL

-590 IGQHNVEDATTVN
+590 IGQHDVEDATTVN

-610 ETLRKQ
+610 ETLRKL

>member
-19 DACEL
+19 DAYKL
-24 LEDYL
+24 LENYL
-29 NNMKSYF
+29 NNMKGYF

-56 LWALKEQGMNA
+56 LWTLQEQGLEA
-67 IDLETVKRI
+67 IDIETVKQI
-76 IGSIGNPD
+76 ISSIGNPA
-84 EVDGSTNDDSAESAG
+84 EVDGAEDDSS
-99 DSTTETDDSATET
+99 DSASLGNPNAEET
-112 GDSATEKTAKER
+112 ANAQSSKE
-124 DAETD
+124 E
-129 DKHRNGKHE
+129 
-138 IRVDINLGDAKW
+138 KW
-150 IDRMLHHI
+150 IDRALHHI
-158 KTHRFYRDGKDKIAG
+158 RTHRFYRDGKDKVAG
-173 GVISGL
+173 GVVSGL

-194 AVLLALATF
+194 AVLLVIAAF
-203 TLYQMNFSGGMQ
+203 TLNQMTLFSGICHV
-215 RFLVLFFT
+215 FAILFFL
-223 VPLIIY
+223 PLILY
-229 VALWLLAPVA
+229 AALWLLAPMA

-244 RLCMTGVEVTP
+244 RLCMVGEEVTP

-262 IAEADKEK
+262 IAEADEEGR
-270 KPTTRRHGDG
+270 PTVSCQRGGT
-280 MIMSRLFEIAKF
+280 IMSRLTEIVKF
-292 GVKATAIVAFAIMSA
+292 CVKSASLVAFAIMSA

-361 LLPLLGIARSFK
+361 LLPLQGIARTFK

-395 TMGILLLVLF
+395 TMGILLFVLF
-405 AIHADKESKIIDRQ
+405 AIHADNESKIIDRQ
-419 QNTRNGIYL
+419 HNTRNGIYL

-509 SLSVWSGSKCLAVL
+509 TLSVWSGSKCLAVL

-543 SRDIPLFSEQNDSTM
+543 SRDVPLFSEQNDSTM

-590 IGQHNVEDATTVN
+590 IGQHDVEDATTVN

-610 ETLRKQ
+610 ETLRKL

>member
-19 DACEL
+19 DAYKL
-24 LEDYL
+24 LENYL
-29 NNMKSYF
+29 NNMKGYF

-56 LWALKEQGMNA
+56 LWTLQEQGLEA
-67 IDLETVKRI
+67 IDIETVKQI
-76 IGSIGNPD
+76 ISSIGNPA
-84 EVDGSTNDDSAESAG
+84 EVDGAEDDSS
-99 DSTTETDDSATET
+99 DSASLGNPNAEET
-112 GDSATEKTAKER
+112 ANAQSSKE
-124 DAETD
+124 E
-129 DKHRNGKHE
+129 
-138 IRVDINLGDAKW
+138 KW
-150 IDRMLHHI
+150 IDRALHHI
-158 KTHRFYRDGKDKIAG
+158 RTHRFYRDGKDKVAG
-173 GVISGL
+173 GVVSGL

-194 AVLLALATF
+194 AVLLVIAAF
-203 TLYQMNFSGGMQ
+203 TLNQMTLFCGICHV
-215 RFLVLFFT
+215 FAILFFL
-223 VPLIIY
+223 PLILY
-229 VALWLLAPVA
+229 AALWLLAPMA

-244 RLCMTGVEVTP
+244 RLCMVGEEVTP

-262 IAEADKEK
+262 IAEADEEGR
-270 KPTTRRHGDG
+270 PTVSCQRGGT
-280 MIMSRLFEIAKF
+280 IMSRLTEI
-292 GVKATAIVAFAIMSA
+292 VKVCVKSASLVAFAIMSA

-361 LLPLLGIARSFK
+361 LLPLLGIARTFK
-373 PNRKRLGFAAIA
+373 PNRKRHGFAAIA
-385 SLASVWTVAI
+385 SLASMWTVAI
-395 TMGILLLVLF
+395 TMGILLFVLF
-405 AIHADKESKIIDRQ
+405 AIHADNESKIIDRQ
-419 QNTRNGIYL
+419 HNTRNGIYL
-428 NRWTWEHLYATGWSV
+428 NRWTWEHLYATGWIV

-482 LSLSRKLSVAKG
+482 LSVSRKQSVAKG

-509 SLSVWSGSKCLAVL
+509 TLSVWSGSKCLAVL

-590 IGQHNVEDATTVN
+590 IGQHDVEDATTVN

-610 ETLRKQ
+610 ETLRKL

>member
-19 DACEL
+19 DAYKL
-24 LEDYL
+24 LENYL
-29 NNMKSYF
+29 NNMKGYF

-56 LWALKEQGMNA
+56 LWTLQEQGLEA
-67 IDLETVKRI
+67 IDIETVKQI
-76 IGSIGNPD
+76 ISSIGNPA
-84 EVDGSTNDDSAESAG
+84 EVDGAEDDSS
-99 DSTTETDDSATET
+99 DSASLGNPNAEET
-112 GDSATEKTAKER
+112 ANAQSSKE
-124 DAETD
+124 E
-129 DKHRNGKHE
+129 
-138 IRVDINLGDAKW
+138 KW
-150 IDRMLHHI
+150 IDRALHHI
-158 KTHRFYRDGKDKIAG
+158 RTHRFYRDGKDKVAG
-173 GVISGL
+173 GVVSGL

-194 AVLLALATF
+194 AVLLVIAAF
-203 TLYQMNFSGGMQ
+203 TLNQMTLFSGICHV
-215 RFLVLFFT
+215 FAILFFL
-223 VPLIIY
+223 PLILY
-229 VALWLLAPVA
+229 AALWLLAPMA

-244 RLCMTGVEVTP
+244 RLCMVGEEVTP

-262 IAEADKEK
+262 IAEADEEGR
-270 KPTTRRHGDG
+270 PTVSCQRGGT
-280 MIMSRLFEIAKF
+280 IMSRLTEIVKF
-292 GVKATAIVAFAIMSA
+292 CVKSASLVAFAIMSA

-361 LLPLLGIARSFK
+361 LLPLQGIARTFK

-395 TMGILLLVLF
+395 TMGILLFVLF
-405 AIHADKESKIIDRQ
+405 AIHADNESKIIDRQ
-419 QNTRNGIYL
+419 HNTRNGIYL

-509 SLSVWSGSKCLAVL
+509 TLSVWSGSKCLAVL

-590 IGQHNVEDATTVN
+590 IGQHDVEDATTVN

-610 ETLRKQ
+610 ETLRKL

>member
-19 DACEL
+19 DAYKL
-24 LEDYL
+24 LENYL
-29 NNMKSYF
+29 NNMKGYF

-56 LWALKEQGMNA
+56 LWTLQEQGLEA
-67 IDLETVKRI
+67 IDIETVKQI
-76 IGSIGNPD
+76 ISSIGNPA
-84 EVDGSTNDDSAESAG
+84 EVDGAEDDSS
-99 DSTTETDDSATET
+99 DSASLGNPNAEET
-112 GDSATEKTAKER
+112 ANAQSSKE
-124 DAETD
+124 E
-129 DKHRNGKHE
+129 
-138 IRVDINLGDAKW
+138 KW
-150 IDRMLHHI
+150 IDRALHHI
-158 KTHRFYRDGKDKIAG
+158 RTHRFYRDGKDKVAG
-173 GVISGL
+173 GVVSGL

-194 AVLLALATF
+194 AVLLVIAAF
-203 TLYQMNFSGGMQ
+203 TLNQMTLFSGICHV
-215 RFLVLFFT
+215 FAILFFL
-223 VPLIIY
+223 PLMLY
-229 VALWLLAPVA
+229 AALWLLAPMA

-244 RLCMTGVEVTP
+244 RLCMVGEEVTP

-262 IAEADKEK
+262 IAEADEEGR
-270 KPTTRRHGDG
+270 PTVSCQRGGT
-280 MIMSRLFEIAKF
+280 IMSRLTEIVKF
-292 GVKATAIVAFAIMSA
+292 CVKSASLVAFAIMSA

-361 LLPLLGIARSFK
+361 LLPLLGIARTFK

-395 TMGILLLVLF
+395 TMGILLFVLF
-405 AIHADKESKIIDRQ
+405 AIHADNESKIIDRQ
-419 QNTRNGIYL
+419 HNTRNGIYL
-428 NRWTWEHLYATGWSV
+428 NRWTWEHLYATGWIV

-509 SLSVWSGSKCLAVL
+509 TLSVWSGSKCLAVL

-543 SRDIPLFSEQNDSTM
+543 SRDVPLFSEQNDSTM

-590 IGQHNVEDATTVN
+590 IGQHDVEDATTVN

-610 ETLRKQ
+610 ETLRKL

>member
-19 DACEL
+19 DAYKL
-24 LEDYL
+24 LENYL
-29 NNMKSYF
+29 NNMKGYF

-56 LWALKEQGMNA
+56 LWTLQEQGLEA
-67 IDLETVKRI
+67 IDIETVKQI
-76 IGSIGNPD
+76 ISSIGNPA
-84 EVDGSTNDDSAESAG
+84 EVDGAEDDSS
-99 DSTTETDDSATET
+99 DSASLGNPNAEET
-112 GDSATEKTAKER
+112 ANAQSSKE
-124 DAETD
+124 E
-129 DKHRNGKHE
+129 
-138 IRVDINLGDAKW
+138 KW
-150 IDRMLHHI
+150 IDRALHHI
-158 KTHRFYRDGKDKIAG
+158 RTHRFYRDGKDKVAG
-173 GVISGL
+173 GVVSGL

-194 AVLLALATF
+194 AVLLVIAAF
-203 TLYQMNFSGGMQ
+203 TLNQMTLFSGICHV
-215 RFLVLFFT
+215 FAILFFL
-223 VPLIIY
+223 PLILY
-229 VALWLLAPVA
+229 AALWLLAPMA

-244 RLCMTGVEVTP
+244 RLCMVGEEVTP

-262 IAEADKEK
+262 IAEADEEGR
-270 KPTTRRHGDG
+270 PTVSCQRGGT
-280 MIMSRLFEIAKF
+280 IMSRLTEIVKF
-292 GVKATAIVAFAIMSA
+292 CVKSASLVAFAIMSA

-361 LLPLLGIARSFK
+361 LLPLQGIARTFK

-395 TMGILLLVLF
+395 TMGILLFVLF
-405 AIHADKESKIIDRQ
+405 AIHADNESKIIDRQ
-419 QNTRNGIYL
+419 HNTRNGIYL
-428 NRWTWEHLYATGWSV
+428 NRWTWEHLYATGWIV

-482 LSLSRKLSVAKG
+482 LSVSRKQSVAKG

-509 SLSVWSGSKCLAVL
+509 TLSVWSGSKCLAVL

-543 SRDIPLFSEQNDSTM
+543 SRDVPLFSEQNDSTM

-590 IGQHNVEDATTVN
+590 IGQHDVEDATTVN

-610 ETLRKQ
+610 ETLRKL

>member
-19 DACEL
+19 DAYKL
-24 LEDYL
+24 LENYL
-29 NNMKSYF
+29 NNMKGYF

-56 LWALKEQGMNA
+56 LWTLQEQGLEA
-67 IDLETVKRI
+67 IDIETVKQI
-76 IGSIGNPD
+76 ISSIGNPA
-84 EVDGSTNDDSAESAG
+84 EVDGAEDDSS
-99 DSTTETDDSATET
+99 DSASLGNPNAEET
-112 GDSATEKTAKER
+112 ANAQSSKE
-124 DAETD
+124 E
-129 DKHRNGKHE
+129 
-138 IRVDINLGDAKW
+138 KW
-150 IDRMLHHI
+150 IDRALHHI
-158 KTHRFYRDGKDKIAG
+158 RTHRFYRDGKDKVAG
-173 GVISGL
+173 GVVSGL

-194 AVLLALATF
+194 AVLLVIAAF
-203 TLYQMNFSGGMQ
+203 TLNQMTLFSGICHV
-215 RFLVLFFT
+215 FAILFFL
-223 VPLIIY
+223 PLMLY
-229 VALWLLAPVA
+229 AALWLLAPMA

-244 RLCMTGVEVTP
+244 RLCMVGEEVTP

-262 IAEADKEK
+262 IAEADEEGR
-270 KPTTRRHGDG
+270 PTVSCQRGGT
-280 MIMSRLFEIAKF
+280 IMSRLTEIVKF
-292 GVKATAIVAFAIMSA
+292 CVKSASLVAFAIMSA

-361 LLPLLGIARSFK
+361 LLPLLGIARTFK

-395 TMGILLLVLF
+395 TMGILLFVLF
-405 AIHADKESKIIDRQ
+405 AIHADNESKIIDRQ
-419 QNTRNGIYL
+419 HNTRNGIYL

-482 LSLSRKLSVAKG
+482 LSVSRKLSVAKG

-509 SLSVWSGSKCLAVL
+509 TLSVWSGSKCLAVL

-543 SRDIPLFSEQNDSTM
+543 SRDVPLFSEQNDSTM
-558 WVDNVRQG
+558 WVDNVRPG

-590 IGQHNVEDATTVN
+590 IGQHDVEDATTVN

>member
-19 DACEL
+19 DAYKL
-24 LEDYL
+24 LENYL
-29 NNMKSYF
+29 NNMKGYF

-56 LWALKEQGMNA
+56 LWTLQEQGLEA
-67 IDLETVKRI
+67 IDIETVKQI
-76 IGSIGNPD
+76 ISSIGNPA
-84 EVDGSTNDDSAESAG
+84 EVDGAEDDSS
-99 DSTTETDDSATET
+99 DSASLGNPNAEET
-112 GDSATEKTAKER
+112 ANAQSSKE
-124 DAETD
+124 E
-129 DKHRNGKHE
+129 
-138 IRVDINLGDAKW
+138 KW
-150 IDRMLHHI
+150 IDRALHHI
-158 KTHRFYRDGKDKIAG
+158 RTHRFYRDGKDKVAG
-173 GVISGL
+173 GVVSGL

-194 AVLLALATF
+194 AVLLVIAAF
-203 TLYQMNFSGGMQ
+203 TLNQMTLFSGICHV
-215 RFLVLFFT
+215 FAILFFL
-223 VPLIIY
+223 PLILY
-229 VALWLLAPVA
+229 AALWLLAPMA

-244 RLCMTGVEVTP
+244 RLCMVGEEVTP

-262 IAEADKEK
+262 IAEADEEGR
-270 KPTTRRHGDG
+270 PTVSCQRGGT
-280 MIMSRLFEIAKF
+280 IMSRLTEIVKF
-292 GVKATAIVAFAIMSA
+292 CVKSASLVAFAIMSA

-361 LLPLLGIARSFK
+361 LLPLQGIARTFK

-395 TMGILLLVLF
+395 TMGILLFVLF
-405 AIHADKESKIIDRQ
+405 AIHADNESKIIDRQ
-419 QNTRNGIYL
+419 HNTRNGIYL
-428 NRWTWEHLYATGWSV
+428 NRWTWEHLYATGWIV

-482 LSLSRKLSVAKG
+482 LSVSRKLSVAKG

-509 SLSVWSGSKCLAVL
+509 TLSVWSGSKCLAVL

-543 SRDIPLFSEQNDSTM
+543 SRDVPLFSEQNDSTM

-590 IGQHNVEDATTVN
+590 IGQHDVEDATTVN

-610 ETLRKQ
+610 ETLRKL

>member
-19 DACEL
+19 DAYKL
-24 LEDYL
+24 LENYL
-29 NNMKSYF
+29 NNMKGYF

-56 LWALKEQGMNA
+56 LWTLQEQGLEA
-67 IDLETVKRI
+67 IDIETVKQI
-76 IGSIGNPD
+76 ISSIGNPA
-84 EVDGSTNDDSAESAG
+84 EVDGAEDDSS
-99 DSTTETDDSATET
+99 DSASLGNPNAEET
-112 GDSATEKTAKER
+112 ANAQSSKE
-124 DAETD
+124 E
-129 DKHRNGKHE
+129 
-138 IRVDINLGDAKW
+138 KW
-150 IDRMLHHI
+150 IDRALHHI
-158 KTHRFYRDGKDKIAG
+158 RTHRFYRDGKDKVAG
-173 GVISGL
+173 GVVSGL

-194 AVLLALATF
+194 AVLLVIAAF
-203 TLYQMNFSGGMQ
+203 TLNQMTLFSGICHV
-215 RFLVLFFT
+215 FAILFFL
-223 VPLIIY
+223 PLILY
-229 VALWLLAPVA
+229 AALWLLAPMA

-244 RLCMTGVEVTP
+244 RLCMVGEEVTP

-262 IAEADKEK
+262 IAEADEEGR
-270 KPTTRRHGDG
+270 PTVSCQRGGT
-280 MIMSRLFEIAKF
+280 IMSRLTEIVKF
-292 GVKATAIVAFAIMSA
+292 CVKSASLVAFAIMSA

-361 LLPLLGIARSFK
+361 LLPLQGIARTFK

-395 TMGILLLVLF
+395 TMGILLFVLF
-405 AIHADKESKIIDRQ
+405 AIHADNESKIIDRQ
-419 QNTRNGIYL
+419 HNTRNGIYL
-428 NRWTWEHLYATGWSV
+428 NRWTWEHLYATGWIV

-482 LSLSRKLSVAKG
+482 LSVSRKQSVAKG

-509 SLSVWSGSKCLAVL
+509 TLSVWSGSKCLAVL

-590 IGQHNVEDATTVN
+590 IGQHDVEDATTVN

-610 ETLRKQ
+610 ETLRKL

>member
-19 DACEL
+19 DAYKL
-24 LEDYL
+24 LENYL
-29 NNMKSYF
+29 NNMKGYF

-56 LWALKEQGMNA
+56 LWTLQEQGLEA
-67 IDLETVKRI
+67 IDIETVKQI
-76 IGSIGNPD
+76 ISSIGNPA
-84 EVDGSTNDDSAESAG
+84 EVDGAEDDSS
-99 DSTTETDDSATET
+99 DSASLGNPNAEET
-112 GDSATEKTAKER
+112 ANAQSSKE
-124 DAETD
+124 E
-129 DKHRNGKHE
+129 
-138 IRVDINLGDAKW
+138 KW
-150 IDRMLHHI
+150 IDRALHHI
-158 KTHRFYRDGKDKIAG
+158 RTHRFYRDGKDKVAG
-173 GVISGL
+173 GVVSGL

-194 AVLLALATF
+194 AVLLVIAAF
-203 TLYQMNFSGGMQ
+203 TLNQMTLFSGICHV
-215 RFLVLFFT
+215 FAILFFL
-223 VPLIIY
+223 PLILY
-229 VALWLLAPVA
+229 AALWLLAPMA

-244 RLCMTGVEVTP
+244 RLCMVGEEVTP

-262 IAEADKEK
+262 IAEADEEGR
-270 KPTTRRHGDG
+270 PTVSCQRGGT
-280 MIMSRLFEIAKF
+280 IMSRLTEIVKF
-292 GVKATAIVAFAIMSA
+292 CVKSASLVAFAIMSA

-361 LLPLLGIARSFK
+361 LLPLLGIARTFK

-395 TMGILLLVLF
+395 TMGILLFVLF
-405 AIHADKESKIIDRQ
+405 AIHADNESKIIDRQ
-419 QNTRNGIYL
+419 HNTRNGIYL

-482 LSLSRKLSVAKG
+482 LSVSRKQSVAKG

-509 SLSVWSGSKCLAVL
+509 TLSVWSGSKCLAVL

-543 SRDIPLFSEQNDSTM
+543 SRDVPLFSEQNDSTM

-590 IGQHNVEDATTVN
+590 IGQHDVEDATTVN